1 MDARHQRGFPIA
13 GALQEHP
20 PDRDRVV
27 RRLDDVGG
35 RDGAQ
40 GPRQPFVRPRAVHTG
55 FEMTL
60 RPHEVWAVLIVVMQ
74 DQFVVGEVVH
84 WLTPCAASARR
95 SFRTARKMCCLAALF
110 PMPTVSE
117 ISAIDRPS
125 KCRSANVTR
134 SSGLIPSI
142 AAATS
147 LRQPSLAAR
156 HSRSGFVGSAVSS
169 TSVHVVG
176 AYTTGRRR

>member
-1 MDARHQRGFPIA
+1 RLGQPGVDARHQRGFPIA
-13 GALQEHP
+13 SALQQQP
-20 PDRDRVV
+20 PERERVV
-27 RRLDDVGG
+27 RRLDDVGW

-40 GPRQPFVRPRAVHTG
+40 GPRQPVVRPRAVHTG

-60 RPHEVWAVLIVVMQ
+60 RSHEVEAVLIVVMQ
-74 DQFVVGEVVH
+74 DQLVVGEVIH

-147 LRQPSLAAR
+147 LRQSALAAR
-156 HSRSGFVGSAVSS
+156 RSGSGVFEAAVST
-169 TSVHVVG
+169 TSDNGVG
-176 AYTTGRRR
+176 A